1 MKKEKKEMFWA
12 VFSII
17 TSVLAVAIIL
27 KMSMVIKEQSQ
38 LLRENSQS
46 IEVLERVRNEYLI
59 EFLEWYLETNEA
71 FDANMAAGN
80 KQKAAQIVNNFYQL
94 QCTDIENRN
103 EYPLIA
109 FMCKRLEHK
118 LEPNKLPN

>member
-71 FDANMAAGN
+71 FDASMAAGN